1 MLKLTFI
8 SSLLIALTLVGCGN
22 RRLVSSGDYELSFKE
37 KQEFDDLYFEAS
49 KQKIK
54 ENYSEAIKLYEKAL
68 EIDPKSHATYFELS
82 RLYRVYG
89 LKSKAVYY
97 NEQALKLNPNYHYWY
112 IDHLMR
118 MYAGSG
124 SIEKAAALG
133 EIILDYEPERRD
145 VSAEVINFYVQLTEW
160 SKGLKL
166 VEKMISLHGLNEE
179 TARQKEFLLL
189 RMGKNKEAVEVMEEL
204 VASDPGNVQYLGLL
218 AEVQARTKSY
228 AEAEATFNKL
238 LEIDSDNGPA
248 RFGLAAVYKETN
260 RPVKAYQELLLGFQ
274 DPVVKIQEKLRV
286 IQSYLT
292 QIQTNDE
299 MYRQA
304 LELGGILLE
313 VHPSEAS
320 PAVVLS
326 DVYYA
331 REEFDSSMIYLNLA
345 IERQP
350 SDFRVWNRLFSLL
363 EDKKDYQGLVTRG
376 EEAMELFPTQPLVY
390 MLIATGHYYLESYS
404 DAVEYADIGLDYT
417 VNKDARLSL
426 QTIKAESL
434 SAMGKSADAFQVYD
448 DILKEEYDNALVL
461 NNYAYLLSIQNE
473 RLDQALKM
481 VKRALELD
489 PENGSYLDTYGWVLY
504 QLKQYKEAAVQLKKA
519 YQLNPESA
527 EVINH
532 YASVLFQNDQ
542 KEEAL
547 QLWKKSLAIN
557 PEQPEIKKKINDMG
571 S

>member
-1 MLKLTFI
+1 
-8 SSLLIALTLVGCGN
+8 
-22 RRLVSSGDYELSFKE
+22 LVSSPEGSTLSFKE
-37 KQEFDDLYFEAS
+37 KQEFNYLFFEAS

-54 ENYSEAIKLYEKAL
+54 ENYPEAIKLYEKAL
-68 EIDPKSHATYFELS
+68 ELDPASHATYFELS
-82 RLYRVYG
+82 RLYRVTG
-89 LKSKAVYY
+89 LKAKAIYY
-97 NEQALKLNPNYHYWY
+97 NEQALKINPNYHYWY

-118 MYAGSG
+118 MYAANG

-133 EIILDYEPERRD
+133 EIILDYEPHRRD
-145 VSAEVINFYVQLTEW
+145 VSAEVINFYVQLSEW

-166 VEKMISLHGLNEE
+166 VDKMIGLHGLNEE

-189 RMGKNKEAVEVMEEL
+189 RMGKEKEAVQIMEEL
-204 VASDPGNVQYLGLL
+204 VESDPGNVQYLGLL

-228 AEAEATFNKL
+228 AEAEATFKKL
-238 LEIDSDNGPA
+238 LEIDPDNGPA
-248 RFGLAAVYKETN
+248 RFGLAAVYKETDQ
-260 RPVKAYQELLLGFQ
+260 PEKSYKQLLLGFN
-274 DPVVKIQEKLRV
+274 DPAVRIQEKLRV

-292 QIQTNDE
+292 HIQTDDK

-304 LELGGILLE
+304 LELGGILME

-331 REEFDSSMIYLNLA
+331 REEYDSSMVYLNLA

-363 EDKKDYQGLVTRG
+363 EDKKDYRGLVERG

-404 DAVEYADIGLDYT
+404 DAVEYANIGLDYT
-417 VNKDARLSL
+417 INKDARLSL

-434 SAMGKSADAFQVYD
+434 SALGRVADAFQVYD

-481 VKRALELD
+481 VKRALELE

-504 QLKQYKEAAVQLKKA
+504 QLKQYQEALEPLKKA
-519 YQLNPESA
+519 YALSPEST

-532 YASVLFQNDQ
+532 YAEVLFKNGQ
-542 KEEAL
+542 KEDAL
-547 QLWKKSLAIN
+547 KLWKKSLSIK
-557 PEQPEIKKKINDMG
+557 PDQPEIKQKINDMG